1 MKAAAL
7 REKSTGELLEMELEL
22 REQFFRLKMNH
33 YTGQLD
39 KVPELRAT
47 KRDIARIMTIL
58 RERAGV

>member
-1 MKAAAL
+1 MKAAEL

-39 KVPELRAT
+39 KVSELRAT

>member
-1 MKAAAL
+1 MKAAEL
-7 REKSTGELLEMELEL
+7 REKSTGELRELEHEL

-39 KVPELRAT
+39 KVSELRAT